1 MKLIYLSLAILL
13 FNSCKVTKDT
23 RALNR
28 VKADI
33 NLLNDAGNAWQKLNP
48 CTVDT
53 IREFINGKEV
63 IRYDTLFNES
73 VDTVYKDN
81 LQTVYKTIIKYV
93 NKTDTLKVYVID
105 NRAERIAS
113 DQLNKAQGQITQLK
127 ADNAQLKK
135 ESKARLWW
143 LIGISVIGSL
153 SIGFLVYIL
162 IRKP

>member
-1 MKLIYLSLAILL
+1 MKTLVILL
-13 FNSCKVTKDT
+13 SILLLNSCKVTKDT
-23 RALNR
+23 RAVNR

-33 NLLNDAGNAWQKLNP
+33 NLLNDVGPQWAKLNP

-63 IRYDTLFNES
+63 VRYDTLFNER

-81 LQTVYKTIIKYV
+81 TQTVYKTIVKYI

-105 NRAERIAS
+105 NRAERVAV
-113 DQLNKAQGQITQLK
+113 DQLNNSQGQVTQLK

-143 LIGISVIGSL
+143 LIGVGV
-153 SIGFLVYIL
+153 IGFLAIVFLVYL
-162 IRKP
+162 LLKKP